1 MSGFVIHLLHAAAWT
16 FFIIFLFAIIG
27 VIAVLRWIAELF
39 MRGESAVKSGV
50 SQVEGSIHHREP

>member
-1 MSGFVIHLLHAAAWT
+1 MSGFVLHMLHAAAWA

-27 VIAVLRWIAELF
+27 VVAVLRWIAELF

-50 SQVEGSIHHREP
+50 SGVEGSIRRRE